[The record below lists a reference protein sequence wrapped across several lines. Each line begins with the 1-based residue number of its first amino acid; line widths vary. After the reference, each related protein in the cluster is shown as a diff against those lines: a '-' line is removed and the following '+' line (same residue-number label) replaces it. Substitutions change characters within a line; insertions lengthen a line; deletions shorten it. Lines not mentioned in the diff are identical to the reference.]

1 MLVSQVTL
9 KRNLAHLLVS
19 LFAVVFLSSEFMV
32 ADVLILKNGDRI
44 TGKIKKLNNGDL
56 EIDPP
61 YGENIFIIDWNEVE
75 RIESERNFIAQ
86 TSGGEYVTG
95 SVRTDPENMNRL
107 LIEGDAQV
115 LPIEQ
120 SELVYLKHVDE
131 GFWGR
136 LSASVDFGVSL
147 TKANDTKQMNTR
159 ISGGYLAEK
168 WSTAVL
174 FDALRNARSDVVD
187 TTRRTEVGG
196 DYRYFFAGRWFGL
209 GTASILQSSELQL
222 DLRSNVGGGVGN
234 YLVRNN
240 RWLFSALG
248 GAIWTNERFTDGDP
262 SLTDKNS
269 GEGFAGVELNA
280 FDIGSVDILS
290 SFTVVPSF
298 TESGR
303 VRMDFRTDF
312 QWELIKDFFLR
323 VGFTN
328 NYDSSPVGDAP
339 SNDYVFGT
347 SVGWSY

>member
-1 MLVSQVTL
+1 M
-9 KRNLAHLLVS
+9 
-19 LFAVVFLSSEFMV
+19 
-32 ADVLILKNGDRI
+32 
-44 TGKIKKLNNGDL
+44 
-56 EIDPP
+56 
-61 YGENIFIIDWNEVE
+61 
-75 RIESERNFIAQ
+75 
-86 TSGGEYVTG
+86 
-95 SVRTDPENMNRL
+95 
-107 LIEGDAQV
+107 
-115 LPIEQ
+115 PIEQ

-209 GTASILQSSELQL
+209 GTASFLQSSELQL